1 MQDETVKSAEMIR
14 PLKVL
19 KLYLGWYPVIYGVA
33 RNTCT
38 TVCHGTL
45 KQSPLFQYL

>member
-19 KLYLGWYPVIYGVA
+19 SYILV
-33 RNTCT
+33 
-38 TVCHGTL
+38 GTL
-45 KQSPLFQYL
+45 LYTVLLVTLTQLFVTAL

>member
-19 KLYLGWYPVIYGVA
+19 SYILG
-33 RNTCT
+33 
-38 TVCHGTL
+38 GTL
-45 KQSPLFQYL
+45 LYIRRCS